1 MRKILFFI
9 IIFLISPL
17 FASNPDKNKECSSD
31 IVKIEFNFPGA
42 GSLSCEVIKSD
53 YIKIYINPEIDD
65 SINPSPWFAIRKSEH
80 SKSIKLELDYK
91 NYKHR
96 YYPKLSKDKKKW
108 TKIDEIF
115 ISKKEDGK
123 IVIIDFL
130 PSNQKEYV
138 ASQELI
144 TDFWYDEWYNELES
158 SGRVKREII
167 GFSVLRNPIHMFF
180 AEKNTNNPYILVLGR
195 QHPPEV
201 TGALAMKSFIN
212 ELLTENFLTDS
223 FLDRYNILFVPLMN
237 PDGVMN
243 GFWRYN
249 ANKKDLNRDWG
260 NFTQPE
266 TNAVYK
272 KLTKLSNKKLVLFI
286 DFHSTFKNIFYIS
299 DVLEDSSM
307 KHFLR
312 DWLGDSR
319 DSLSEINYSYEIIN
333 SLNKDNGVSKNYIY
347 NKYKGIHTNVIRPFN
362 VYGPGMNQNDYRIFP
377 NFISNILNKKQI
389 KI

>member
-9 IIFLISPL
+9 IIFFISPL
-17 FASNPDKNKECSSD
+17 FASNPNKNKECSSD

-115 ISKKEDGK
+115 ISKKEGGK

-167 GFSVLRNPIHMFF
+167 GFSVLRNPIPMFF
-180 AEKNTNNPYILVLGR
+180 AEKNTNNPYILILGR

-201 TGALAMKSFIN
+201 TGAFAMKGFIN
-212 ELLTENFLTDS
+212 QLLTVNSLTDS

-266 TNAVYK
+266 TDAVYK
-272 KLTKLSNKKLVLFI
+272 KLTKLGNKKLVLFI

-307 KHFLR
+307 KYFLR
-312 DWLGDSR
+312 DWLADSR

-347 NKYKGIHTNVIRPFN
+347 NKYKIPSVTYEVSDNENRNIIQQSSSVLATNLMKLLLKVE
-362 VYGPGMNQNDYRIFP
+362 
-377 NFISNILNKKQI
+377 
-389 KI
+389 

>member
-9 IIFLISPL
+9 IIFFISPL
-17 FASNPDKNKECSSD
+17 FASNLNKNKECSSD

-96 YYPKLSKDKKKW
+96 YHPKLSKDKKKW

-266 TNAVYK
+266 TDAVYK
-272 KLTKLSNKKLVLFI
+272 KLIKLSNKKLVLFI

-347 NKYKGIHTNVIRPFN
+347 NKYKIPSVTYEVSDNENRNIIQQSSSVLATNL
-362 VYGPGMNQNDYRIFP
+362 MK
-377 NFISNILNKKQI
+377 LLL
-389 KI
+389 KIE

>member
-9 IIFLISPL
+9 IIFFISPL
-17 FASNPDKNKECSSD
+17 FASNPNKNKECSSD

-115 ISKKEDGK
+115 ISKKDGGK

-138 ASQELI
+138 ASQELV
-144 TDFWYDEWYNELES
+144 TDFWYNEWYNELES

-167 GFSVLRNPIHMFF
+167 GFSVLRNPIPMFF
-180 AEKNTNNPYILVLGR
+180 AEKNTNNPYILILGR

-201 TGALAMKSFIN
+201 TGAFAMKGFIN
-212 ELLTENFLTDS
+212 QLLTVNSLTDS

-266 TNAVYK
+266 TDAVYK
-272 KLTKLSNKKLVLFI
+272 KLTKLSNKKLILFI

-307 KHFLR
+307 KYFLR

-347 NKYKGIHTNVIRPFN
+347 NKYKIPSVTYEVSDNENRNIIQQSSSVLATNL
-362 VYGPGMNQNDYRIFP
+362 MK
-377 NFISNILNKKQI
+377 LLL
-389 KI
+389 KIE

>member
-9 IIFLISPL
+9 IIFFISPL
-17 FASNPDKNKECSSD
+17 FASNLNKNKECSSD

-266 TNAVYK
+266 TDAVYK
-272 KLTKLSNKKLVLFI
+272 KLIKLSNKKLVLFI

-347 NKYKGIHTNVIRPFN
+347 NKYKIPSVTYEVSDNENRNIIQQSSSVLATNL
-362 VYGPGMNQNDYRIFP
+362 MK
-377 NFISNILNKKQI
+377 LLL
-389 KI
+389 KIE

>member
-1 MRKILFFI
+1 VKDDKII
-9 IIFLISPL
+9 TIDPT
-17 FASNPDKNKECSSD
+17 FAMVEVYSKIKR
-31 IVKIEFNFPGA
+31 VKQ
-42 GSLSCEVIKSD
+42 
-53 YIKIYINPEIDD
+53 IKINYN
-65 SINPSPWFAIRKSEH
+65 R
-80 SKSIKLELDYK
+80 KLELDYK

-180 AEKNTNNPYILVLGR
+180 AEKNTNNPYILILGR

-266 TNAVYK
+266 TDAVYK
-272 KLTKLSNKKLVLFI
+272 KLIKLSNKKLVLFI

-347 NKYKGIHTNVIRPFN
+347 NKYKIPSVTYEVSDNENRNIIQQSSSVLATNL
-362 VYGPGMNQNDYRIFP
+362 MK
-377 NFISNILNKKQI
+377 LLL
-389 KI
+389 KIE

>member
-9 IIFLISPL
+9 IIFFISPL
-17 FASNPDKNKECSSD
+17 FASNPGKNKECSSD

-108 TKIDEIF
+108 TKIDKIF

-201 TGALAMKSFIN
+201 TGTLAMKSFIN

-266 TNAVYK
+266 TDAVYK
-272 KLTKLSNKKLVLFI
+272 KLIKLSNKKLVLFI

-347 NKYKGIHTNVIRPFN
+347 NKYKIPSVTYEVSDNENRNIIQLSSSVLATNL
-362 VYGPGMNQNDYRIFP
+362 MK
-377 NFISNILNKKQI
+377 LLL
-389 KI
+389 KIE

>member
-9 IIFLISPL
+9 IIFFISPL
-17 FASNPDKNKECSSD
+17 FASNLDKNKECSSD

-212 ELLTENFLTDS
+212 KLLTENFLTDS

-266 TNAVYK
+266 TDAVYK
-272 KLTKLSNKKLVLFI
+272 KLIKLSNKKLVLFI

-347 NKYKGIHTNVIRPFN
+347 NKYKIPSVTYEVSDNENRNIIQQSSSVLATNL
-362 VYGPGMNQNDYRIFP
+362 MK
-377 NFISNILNKKQI
+377 LLL
-389 KI
+389 KIE

>member
-9 IIFLISPL
+9 IIFFISPL

-130 PSNQKEYV
+130 PSNQKEYL

-167 GFSVLRNPIHMFF
+167 GFSVLKNPIHMFF

-201 TGALAMKSFIN
+201 TGTLAMKSFKN

-223 FLDRYNILFVPLMN
+223 FLDRYIILFVPLMN

-266 TNAVYK
+266 TDAVYK
-272 KLTKLSNKKLVLFI
+272 KLIKLSNKKLVLFI

-347 NKYKGIHTNVIRPFN
+347 NKYKIPSVTYEVSDNENRNIIQQSSSVLATNL
-362 VYGPGMNQNDYRIFP
+362 MK
-377 NFISNILNKKQI
+377 LLL
-389 KI
+389 KIE

>member
-9 IIFLISPL
+9 IIFFISPL

-96 YYPKLSKDKKKW
+96 YYPKLSKDKKRW

-123 IVIIDFL
+123 ILIIDFL

-180 AEKNTNNPYILVLGR
+180 AEKNINNPYILILGR

-201 TGALAMKSFIN
+201 TGAFAMRGFIN

-243 GFWRYN
+243 GYWRYN

-260 NFTQPE
+260 IFIQPE
-266 TNAVYK
+266 TDAVNK
-272 KLTKLSNKKLVLFI
+272 KLTELKNKKLALFI
-286 DFHSTFKNIFYIS
+286 DFHSTFKNLFYIS
-299 DVLEDSSM
+299 DIAEESPMKNFLED
-307 KHFLR
+307 
-312 DWLGDSR
+312 WLLDSR
-319 DSLSEINYSYEIIN
+319 KSLSEANYKYEIIN
-333 SLNKDNGVSKNYIY
+333 SFNKDNGVSKNYIY
-347 NKYKGIHTNVIRPFN
+347 NKYKIPSVTYEVSDNEDRDVI
-362 VYGPGMNQNDYRIFP
+362 QQ
-377 NFISNILNKKQI
+377 SSSILAINLMELLLKVK
-389 KI
+389 

>member
-9 IIFLISPL
+9 IIFFISPL
-17 FASNPDKNKECSSD
+17 FASNPNKNKECSSD

-115 ISKKEDGK
+115 ISKKEGGK

-138 ASQELI
+138 ASQELV

-167 GFSVLRNPIHMFF
+167 GFSVLRNPIPMFF
-180 AEKNTNNPYILVLGR
+180 AEKNTNNPYILILGR

-201 TGALAMKSFIN
+201 TGAFAMKGFIN
-212 ELLTENFLTDS
+212 QLLTVNSLTDS

-266 TNAVYK
+266 TDAVYK

-286 DFHSTFKNIFYIS
+286 DFHSTFKNIFYTS

-307 KHFLR
+307 KFFLR
-312 DWLGDSR
+312 DWLDDSR

-347 NKYKGIHTNVIRPFN
+347 NKYKIPSVTYEVSDNENRNIIQQSSSVLATNL
-362 VYGPGMNQNDYRIFP
+362 MK
-377 NFISNILNKKQI
+377 LLL
-389 KI
+389 KIE

>member
-9 IIFLISPL
+9 IIFFISPL

-96 YYPKLSKDKKKW
+96 YYPKLSKNKKKW

-266 TNAVYK
+266 TDAVYK
-272 KLTKLSNKKLVLFI
+272 KLIKLSNKKLVLFI

-333 SLNKDNGVSKNYIY
+333 SLNKDNSVSKNYIY
-347 NKYKGIHTNVIRPFN
+347 NKYKIPSVTYEVSDNENR
-362 VYGPGMNQNDYRIFP
+362 
-377 NFISNILNKKQI
+377 NIIQQSSSVLAKNLMKLLL
-389 KI
+389 KIE

>member
-9 IIFLISPL
+9 IIFFISPL

-180 AEKNTNNPYILVLGR
+180 AENNTNNPYILILGR

-266 TNAVYK
+266 TDAVYK
-272 KLTKLSNKKLVLFI
+272 KLIKLSNKKLVLFI

-347 NKYKGIHTNVIRPFN
+347 NKYKIPSVTYEVSDNENRNIIQQSSSVLATNL
-362 VYGPGMNQNDYRIFP
+362 MK
-377 NFISNILNKKQI
+377 LLL
-389 KI
+389 KIE

>member
-9 IIFLISPL
+9 IIFFISPL
-17 FASNPDKNKECSSD
+17 FASNLNKNKECSSD

-96 YYPKLSKDKKKW
+96 YHPKLSKDKKKW

-130 PSNQKEYV
+130 PSNQKEYL

-167 GFSVLRNPIHMFF
+167 GFSVLKNPIHMFF

-266 TNAVYK
+266 TDAVYK

-347 NKYKGIHTNVIRPFN
+347 NKYKIPSVTYEVSDNENRNIIQQSSSVLATNL
-362 VYGPGMNQNDYRIFP
+362 MK
-377 NFISNILNKKQI
+377 LLL
-389 KI
+389 KIE

>member
-1 MRKILFFI
+1 MRKIFFFI
-9 IIFLISPL
+9 IIFFISPL
-17 FASNPDKNKECSSD
+17 FASNPNKNKECSSD

-115 ISKKEDGK
+115 ISKKDGGK

-167 GFSVLRNPIHMFF
+167 GFSVLRNPIPMFF
-180 AEKNTNNPYILVLGR
+180 AEKNTNNPYILILGR

-201 TGALAMKSFIN
+201 TGAFAMKGFIN
-212 ELLTENFLTDS
+212 QLLTVNSLTDS

-266 TNAVYK
+266 TDAVYK

-286 DFHSTFKNIFYIS
+286 DFHSTFKNIFYTS

-307 KHFLR
+307 KYFLR

-347 NKYKGIHTNVIRPFN
+347 NKYKIPSVTYEVSDNENRNIIQQSSSVLATNL
-362 VYGPGMNQNDYRIFP
+362 MK
-377 NFISNILNKKQI
+377 LLL
-389 KI
+389 KIE

>member
-9 IIFLISPL
+9 IIFFISPL

-115 ISKKEDGK
+115 ISKKEGGK

-167 GFSVLRNPIHMFF
+167 GFSVLRNPIPMFF
-180 AEKNTNNPYILVLGR
+180 AEKNTNNPYILILGR

-201 TGALAMKSFIN
+201 TGAFAMKGFIN
-212 ELLTENFLTDS
+212 QLLTVNSLTDS

-266 TNAVYK
+266 TDAVYK

-307 KHFLR
+307 KYFLR

-347 NKYKGIHTNVIRPFN
+347 NKYKIPSVTYEVSDNENRNIIQQSSSVLATNL
-362 VYGPGMNQNDYRIFP
+362 MK
-377 NFISNILNKKQI
+377 LLL
-389 KI
+389 KIE